1 MDTNRSQ
8 SRTKA
13 ISPERAS
20 TEVKRSGRLRRI
32 ASVVVFA
39 LVLGFGV
46 SPAFADSP
54 APMKHFSAP
63 AEGQIVCGSNTYTFT
78 SGSFNVLARDPGV
91 AAHLTLD
98 HVTAVDQ
105 SRKSVRVVGAET
117 YNDALSRMTSKVIFI
132 GQDGGKVDS
141 VNIVWRAWSNGH
153 FVGFDFGTC
162 GF

>member
-1 MDTNRSQ
+1 MHTNRSQ
-8 SRTKA
+8 SRTSA
-13 ISPERAS
+13 TSPERAS
-20 TEVKRSGRLRRI
+20 TQMKRSRQLRMI
-32 ASVVVFA
+32 AYVAAIA
-39 LVLGFGV
+39 LTLGVGV

-54 APMKHFSAP
+54 APMQHFSMP

-78 SGSFNVLARDPGV
+78 SGYFNALARDPSV
-91 AAHLTLD
+91 AAHMTLD

-105 SRKSVRVVGAET
+105 SGKTVRVVGAET
-117 YNDALSRMTSKVIFI
+117 YNDALNRLTAKVMFI
-132 GQDGGKVDS
+132 SQDGGKVDS